1 MTVVDWLL
9 ALCQVA
15 DHLDDVKAVRL
26 DVGAFHY
33 DVGQT
38 QDMHAH
44 RPDFRLA
51 ADNGDEGETESV
63 RASVLGQLEPMSP
76 AMSQPTVINEHAR
89 AAGADHG
96 GAGLHHRPRRWQRP
110 ARTAQE
116 NV

>member
-26 DVGAFHY
+26 DGGAFHH
-33 DVGQT
+33 DVAQT
-38 QDMHAH
+38 QYMHAH

-51 ADNGDEGETESV
+51 ADNGDEGEAQSV
-63 RASVLGQLEPMSP
+63 RACVLGQLEPMLP

-89 AAGADHG
+89 AAGVHHG
-96 GAGLHHRPRRWQRP
+96 TP
-110 ARTAQE
+110 A
-116 NV
+116 